1 MLGTSGIA
9 YLKELHHAITQK
21 LLFTF
26 YTIEEECEIG
36 MTFELMNSRGK
47 GLSVLELLKNYLMH
61 WVSRN
66 ETDEEMRRT
75 VTTLINKDWKDTYTN
90 LATRMGDEDHC
101 LRVAWTLYCSYP
113 PANWIGYDGFKGNDY
128 MPLRNFA
135 KRTKADTKAFIV
147 RFADGLAEISSHYAR
162 ITNPTVGNALSRD
175 ELLWLTKIHHTGN
188 IANFLPLMVAARKH
202 RESRSIS
209 EQDYIALLKALEC
222 FAYRVF
228 LYDGRR
234 SNAGK
239 SSFYRW
245 GYEIFTQPQTLHDV
259 TAGVND
265 LTRYY
270 ATEESFN
277 RKNATPDNWY
287 GTLHLLKYTLFEY
300 ELHLLTTEGKGKQ
313 PLLTWEQL
321 NDSTIEHILPQTP
334 EENSHWKSVWNSDR
348 FKTCLHDV
356 ANLVLTQN
364 NSNYRNFEFSRKKGT
379 PGQSPS
385 YINSDIRQERKISIF
400 PDWTPKEFMERRSE
414 LVAWIDDRWK
424 TEGGH
429 SATPLEV
436 VDEADEDGIEAQVE
450 GSTP

>member
-1 MLGTSGIA
+1 MLCLSG
-9 YLKELHHAITQK
+9 L
-21 LLFTF
+21 
-26 YTIEEECEIG
+26 
-36 MTFELMNSRGK
+36 
-47 GLSVLELLKNYLMH
+47 
-61 WVSRN
+61 
-66 ETDEEMRRT
+66 
-75 VTTLINKDWKDTYTN
+75 
-90 LATRMGDEDHC
+90 
-101 LRVAWTLYCSYP
+101 
-113 PANWIGYDGFKGNDY
+113 
-128 MPLRNFA
+128 
-135 KRTKADTKAFIV
+135 
-147 RFADGLAEISSHYAR
+147 
-162 ITNPTVGNALSRD
+162 
-175 ELLWLTKIHHTGN
+175 
-188 IANFLPLMVAARKH
+188 
-202 RESRSIS
+202 
-209 EQDYIALLKALEC
+209 
-222 FAYRVF
+222 

-287 GTLHLLKYTLFEY
+287 GTLHRLKYTLFEY
-300 ELHLLTTEGKGKQ
+300 ELHLLTTVGKGKQ

-364 NSNYRNFEFSRKKGT
+364 NSNFRNFEFSRKKGT